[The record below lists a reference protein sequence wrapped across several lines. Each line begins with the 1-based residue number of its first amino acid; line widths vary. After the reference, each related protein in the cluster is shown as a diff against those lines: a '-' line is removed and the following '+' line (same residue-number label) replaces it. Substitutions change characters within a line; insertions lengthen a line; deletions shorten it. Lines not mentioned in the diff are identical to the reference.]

1 MPTRSN
7 ARASVAALVLVAGC
21 AARKPAP
28 APPSPAATA
37 ASGTSSYAFVFD
49 PANPALGL
57 AADVK
62 FDRPRPVDTKALP
75 VYPERALA
83 ERFGSHH
90 EIVRIVIDTHGNV
103 TEVGDSPL
111 GRSDDDA
118 YAEDFRRA
126 VDAAVRTWKFMP
138 GVLRHVA
145 PGHDLDG
152 DGRPDYTITTSYE
165 LVPVYYDVKF
175 TFEIAGGKALVR
187 RNE

>member
-1 MPTRSN
+1 MPTRSS

-21 AARKPAP
+21 AARKP
-28 APPSPAATA
+28 

-83 ERFGSHH
+83 ARFGPHH

-103 TEVGDSPL
+103 AEVGDSPL

-118 YAEDFRRA
+118 YAGDFRRA
-126 VDAAVRTWKFMP
+126 VDAAVRRWKFMP

-152 DGRPDYTITTSYE
+152 NGRPDYTVTTSYD

-175 TFEIAGGKALVR
+175 TFEIVEGNGLVR
-187 RNE
+187 RTE